1 VTEANTARILV
12 VDDNEDNRFTLVRR
26 LNRNGYTAVEEAI
39 NGRQALELLQAK
51 PFDLV
56 LLDIMMP
63 EMDGYQVLEHLKK
76 DLQLRHIPVIMI
88 SAVDEIDSVV
98 KCIELGAED
107 YLPKPFNPTL
117 LRARI
122 GASLEKK
129 RMRDKEAQFLDQIRT
144 ERNRAD
150 TLLHAILPPAA
161 VRELKASGKVMP
173 RRFEDVGVLFCDL
186 VGFTAFCDR
195 HPPEQVVLH
204 LQKLVEKFEQIVQ
217 THQLEKIKTI
227 GDAFMAS
234 SGLLQPVDQ
243 PLVAAIKCGLEMIA
257 AARDMDPAWGLRV
270 GVYQGP
276 LVAGIVGHKQY
287 AFDVWGDTVNVA
299 ARLVDL
305 GKAGSVT
312 LTFDQW
318 QDVQHLCRARA
329 MGKLDVKGKGPVEIV
344 ECYAVA

>member
-1 VTEANTARILV
+1 VTEPAPRILV

-26 LNRNGYTAVEEAI
+26 LNRNGFTEIEEAK
-39 NGRQALELLQAK
+39 NGREALALLDAG

-63 EMDGYQVLEHLKK
+63 ELDGYQVLEHMKR
-76 DLQLRHIPVIMI
+76 DLRLRHIPVIMI
-88 SAVDEIDSVV
+88 SAVDEIESVV

-129 RMRDKEAQFLDQIRT
+129 RLRDKEAQFLDQLRA

-150 TLLHAILPPAA
+150 ALLHAILPALA
-161 VRELKASGKVMP
+161 VRELKAAGQVNP
-173 RRFEDVGVLFCDL
+173 RRFEGVGVLFCDL

-195 HPPEQVVLH
+195 HPPEQVVSH
-204 LQKLVEKFEQIVQ
+204 LQTLVEKFEKIVQ
-217 THQLEKIKTI
+217 AHQLEKIKTI

-243 PLVAAIKCGLEMIA
+243 PLVAAIKCGLEMVA
-257 AARDMDPAWGLRV
+257 AAREMTPSWELRA

-287 AFDVWGDTVNVA
+287 AFDVWGDTVNLA
-299 ARLVDL
+299 SRLVDV
-305 GKAGSVT
+305 GNPGTVA
-312 LTFDQW
+312 LTYDQW
-318 QDVQHLCRARA
+318 QEVQHLCRARA
-329 MGKLDVKGKGPVEIV
+329 VGTIEIKGKGPVEIV
-344 ECYAVA
+344 ECYAVG